1 MMTKYIPLFEKKKRI
16 KLNEKYLLL
25 FLAMH
30 TNITTSDELILIE
43 FKLLQVTSH
52 KKLSTFI

>member
-30 TNITTSDELILIE
+30 TNISTSDELILIE

>member
-1 MMTKYIPLFEKKKRI
+1 MTKYIPLFEKTKRI

>member
-1 MMTKYIPLFEKKKRI
+1 
-16 KLNEKYLLL
+16 
-25 FLAMH
+25 MH

>member
-1 MMTKYIPLFEKKKRI
+1 MMTKYIPLFEKTKRI